1 MSQNYKI
8 SALLVRFAA
17 GNPYLYR
24 KKEENMMDRVF
35 HARIAAVQYLALIL
49 FSSMLFYCFWMKYIG
64 LVLLWAIL
72 LLRFIEKIIHTTYT
86 LTADGRLLIYPGR
99 FARSR
104 ERQLADVVSVEQR
117 SSMQIA
123 GRALT
128 RYVLVS
134 YKDGSYDA
142 LQPVNEDEFVQ
153 ALMKRREG
161 ADKEEE

>member
-1 MSQNYKI
+1 MPLEI
-8 SALLVRFAA
+8 HTFTA
-17 GNPYLYR
+17 

-35 HARIAAVQYLALIL
+35 HARIAVVQYLALIL

-86 LTADGRLLIYPGR
+86 LTADGRLLVYPGR

-153 ALMKRREG
+153 ALLKRKQG
-161 ADKEEE
+161 ADKEEEE